1 LHPQIKVKILRNPK
15 IQTHPFTDYFQ
26 GFEKVEA
33 IRQIFGDKTDEL
45 LRNLRVEF
53 VSSRRAYMGVS
64 DVDGHLIVGAHYLKD
79 GDITEIYL
87 DVIHELVHL
96 KQFMDGKELFESRY
110 DYVDR
115 PTEIEAYE
123 VAVKEARRLG
133 LSEKQIYTYLRTEWM
148 TDEEFKRLA
157 ITLNV
162 KCQ

>member
-33 IRQIFGDKTDEL
+33 IRQIFGDKTDEVL
-45 LRNLRVEF
+45 CNLRVEF

>member
-33 IRQIFGDKTDEL
+33 IRQIFGDKTDEVL
-45 LRNLRVEF
+45 SNLRVEF

-96 KQFMDGKELFESRY
+96 KQFTDGKELFESRY
-110 DYVDR
+110 NYVDR